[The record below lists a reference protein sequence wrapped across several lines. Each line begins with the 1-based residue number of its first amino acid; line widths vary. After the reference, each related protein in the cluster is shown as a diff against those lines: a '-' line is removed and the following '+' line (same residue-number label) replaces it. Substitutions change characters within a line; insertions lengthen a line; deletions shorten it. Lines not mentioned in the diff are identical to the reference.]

1 MGWGLLVR
9 VHDRPGALERVL
21 GLARRRAMSLDT
33 DSIARGADGL
43 WSVVF
48 RSTGEDDRIEHYA
61 SEFRELVDLDAALA
75 VQMERGRDPMAGLPP
90 DPPPTST

>member
-1 MGWGLLVR
+1 MSAAGEWGLLIR

-21 GLARRRAMSLDT
+21 GLARRRAMSLET

-48 RSTGEDDRIEHYA
+48 RTTTGGVIDHYA
-61 SEFRELVDLDAALA
+61 DEFRELVDLDVALPLRM
-75 VQMERGRDPMAGLPP
+75 QP
-90 DPPPTST
+90 